1 MNFKIDIEMTPEEF
15 RRALGLPDVASLQ
28 DEMLAKVR
36 ERMLA
41 GVEGYDPMA
50 LFKQQLTG
58 GMGSLDS
65 LQQMMMAMLSSYQ
78 GSQSGSKAKGTDKK

>member
-1 MNFKIDIEMTPEEF
+1 MHFKIDIEMTPDEF
-15 RRALGLPDVASLQ
+15 RRAMGLPDVAGLQ
-28 DEMLAKVR
+28 EEMLGKIR

-58 GMGSLDS
+58 GFGSMDS
-65 LQQMMMAMLSSYQ
+65 LQQMMMAMMANYQ
-78 GSQSGSKAKGTDKK
+78 GGGKGTDKK

>member
-1 MNFKIDIEMTPEEF
+1 MHFKIDIEMTPDEF
-15 RRALGLPDVASLQ
+15 RRALGLPDVAGLQ
-28 DEMLAKVR
+28 EEMLAKIR

-58 GMGSLDS
+58 SFGSMDS
-65 LQQMMMAMLSSYQ
+65 LQQMMMAMLSNYQ
-78 GSQSGSKAKGTDKK
+78 GSGKSTGTDKK